1 MKTTIETLSPKN
13 LKDLETLFSTSEECK
28 ECWCMN
34 HRCAPTACPT
44 GAEAADQF
52 SSKLNQEEINGL
64 IAYLDGKPV
73 GWCAIDKTSTQIGHD
88 FVVENPD
95 EVSQKSW
102 MIHCLYIHPEARGQ
116 GISKMLIRDAVEM
129 ARAKGADE
137 VLAFPIPEKN
147 SAKFP
152 KDLAEFSGR
161 FSTFKS
167 FGFESERQLNEFYEK
182 VSLKFG
188 PEQ

>member
-1 MKTTIETLSPKN
+1 METIIEILSPKN
-13 LKDLETLFSTSEECK
+13 LNDLKILFSTSEECK

-44 GAEAADQF
+44 GSEAATQF
-52 SSKLNQEEINGL
+52 SNKLNQNEINGL
-64 IAYLDGKPV
+64 IAYMDGKPV

-88 FVVENPD
+88 FVLENPTEAPD
-95 EVSQKSW
+95 KSW
-102 MIHCLYIHPEARGQ
+102 MIHCLYIHPVVRGQ
-116 GISKMLIRDAVEM
+116 GISKKLIKSAIEM
-129 ARAKGADE
+129 ARSNGATE

-147 SAKFP
+147 TSEFP

-161 FSTFKS
+161 FSTYKS
-167 FGFESERQLNEFYEK
+167 FGFEPERKLNDFYEK
-182 VSLKFG
+182 VVLRFN